1 MVSEDAWCPLGISLR
16 RVGDRP
22 NGCEFYGFLGFIS
35 VSTGDAGWKTGEPR
49 LEVRIPTLPEHH
61 AAREKLQCASVCCS
75 LLGSSCLLLPVV
87 ECRARAGRL
96 LSAAPCSRAR
106 ARLFCLL

>member
-22 NGCEFYGFLGFIS
+22 NGCESYGFLGFTS

-61 AAREKLQCASVCCS
+61 AAREIAVRL
-75 LLGSSCLLLPVV
+75 CLLLPV
-87 ECRARAGRL
+87 GL
-96 LSAAPCSRAR
+96 LVSVAPCCRV
-106 ARLFCLL
+106 